1 MRVEPCVAAM
11 LVSDVAACTQVDDF
25 SQQGCGESRSRRCGS
40 RCEVRSPHAACGVS
54 CTVLIVVNH
63 HTLLPTPMVHSL
75 PRYRE
80 VLAVNAQVE
89 ADAASA
95 RDAARAAQAHEK
107 AAVGER
113 DEALARA
120 AQAEAAL
127 AALRAA
133 HEAQASQLVR
143 SVAASRG
150 R

>member
-1 MRVEPCVAAM
+1 MEATTKPSKLMVPGAG
-11 LVSDVAACTQVDDF
+11 
-25 SQQGCGESRSRRCGS
+25 GCGGCGGAEGVCSVMTSAEAS

-54 CTVLIVVNH
+54 CTVLTAVNH
-63 HTLLPTPMVHSL
+63 HALLPTPMVYSL

-95 RDAARAAQAHEK
+95 RDTARAAQAHEK

-143 SVAASRG
+143 SVAASHG